1 MGQREVLVSMRRNYP
16 LRVFCFIGL
25 LITFATLTYED
36 HVGEPE
42 SGLLCISDCTT
53 CPVICSP
60 PPPVLESH
68 PPPPTSQPVHR
79 SPPRLTTIPSL
90 PPPKQTPSPSP
101 PPRSPPKEMPPSPPS
116 QPSSWGTPPPPFKY
130 FFNMPPSG
138 PVLVPPSTT
147 SGPHDYSYPYY
158 YFYAS
163 KAPPVSAHHIKA
175 FGARNNGVRECA
187 GGDVDGRQPP
197 PSCLRLPATLRLRA
211 PLIHSRSPSQGPLA
225 LAHCWSRRRLICVI
239 IRLLNSTLTEFLYF
253 RNRSFFGS
261 MRENSRQMQEV
272 AVGNYRAFIAAADAL
287 LAIREEVSSIDKHL
301 ESLCSTLSSFG
312 IYFDLNASYY
322 KSEFGLIL
330 VTDFRK
336 EEDEPKLLAN
346 HSTLLDLLEIP
357 QLMDTCVRNG
367 NYDEALD
374 LEAFVCKLST
384 MHPKLPVIQAL
395 AAEVGQITQSLLS
408 QLLQKLRSNIQAW
421 LTGILEDLDQRNAY
435 EYLKGMINCHRMHL
449 FDVVNQYRAIFAGDT
464 SGSEEN
470 YDGGLLFSWAM
481 HQITS
486 HLKTLKVMLPKITE
500 GGSLSNILDQCMVI
514 LFLFAYVLCNGAWL
528 GWTGFSG
535 LLPSLFEEAV
545 LNLFS
550 KNMSTAVENFQLV
563 LDSHRWVPLPA
574 VGFPA
579 NSVGEDTQE
588 EVTPPSYLMEH
599 PPLAVFVNGV
609 SAAMN
614 DLRPCAPVS
623 LKHVL
628 AQELIKGLQAV
639 SDSLLR
645 YNTTRMLRENET
657 GLFLSLCRAFIE
669 VAYPHCATCFS
680 RCYPGGASL
689 IMDAKNLCDG
699 IGRLLTVSST
709 KEVPK
714 PDVNADAIEEK
725 SPPPPPLQTD
735 ETPSAPVSDGAEE
748 GQTAP
753 RLQIYSTSTNGVSQF
768 WREKYEREAR
778 KYWDVFYKRH
788 QDKFFK
794 DRHYLDK
801 EWGRYFIGTGRKV
814 ILEVGCGAGNT
825 IFPLVATYPDVFV
838 YACDF
843 SPRAVNLVK
852 THKDFTEAHVSAF
865 VCDLTV
871 DDLTDHIPPSSV
883 DIVTMIFVLSAVAPE
898 KMPLVLQNVRKILK
912 PNGYV
917 LFRDYATGDLAQ
929 ERLICKDQKISE
941 NFYVRGD
948 GTRAFYFS
956 NEFLTSVFKENGFDV
971 EEIGLCCKQV
981 ENRSREL
988 VMNRRWIQA
997 VFHLSDG
1004 TNFAVNSEAAIQ
1016 AKENIVNKAENDVE
1030 VDISDGVA
1038 AEMFGDMPSS
1048 DNEITEINHGDY
1060 NFKIKM
1066 LSKVYQHTCKS
1077 TGKRVLELGCGCVG
1091 ICSMIAANFAD
1102 YVMATDGDT
1111 KAIELLNQNVASNLR
1126 PPILDKMMTR
1136 RLEWGNRDNIEA
1148 IKEVNN
1154 GGFDVI
1160 IGTDVTYVAE
1170 AISPLF
1176 ATARELIS
1184 TGGGTAKDQG
1194 PALILC
1200 HIVRQVDEA
1209 SMLSTALQFGFR
1221 LVDRWP
1227 SGISTSPLLGIIN
1240 SWFPDNNSI
1249 CIPNT
1254 ALNILYFCTE

>member
-1 MGQREVLVSMRRNYP
+1 MESENAPEETSTVGSLLPLASVSQQPYVSELLSFTLDRLHKEP
-16 LRVFCFIGL
+16 ELLRVD
-25 LITFATLTYED
+25 AE
-36 HVGEPE
+36 
-42 SGLLCISDCTT
+42 
-53 CPVICSP
+53 
-60 PPPVLESH
+60 
-68 PPPPTSQPVHR
+68 R
-79 SPPRLTTIPSL
+79 
-90 PPPKQTPSPSP
+90 
-101 PPRSPPKEMPPSPPS
+101 
-116 QPSSWGTPPPPFKY
+116 
-130 FFNMPPSG
+130 
-138 PVLVPPSTT
+138 
-147 SGPHDYSYPYY
+147 
-158 YFYAS
+158 
-163 KAPPVSAHHIKA
+163 
-175 FGARNNGVRECA
+175 
-187 GGDVDGRQPP
+187 
-197 PSCLRLPATLRLRA
+197 
-211 PLIHSRSPSQGPLA
+211 
-225 LAHCWSRRRLICVI
+225 
-239 IRLLNSTLTEFLYF
+239 IR
-253 RNRSFFGS
+253 
-261 MRENSRQMQEV
+261 RQMQEV

-301 ESLCSTLSSFG
+301 ESLITE
-312 IYFDLNASYY
+312 I
-322 KSEFGLIL
+322 
-330 VTDFRK
+330 
-336 EEDEPKLLAN
+336 PKLT
-346 HSTLLDLLEIP
+346 SGCTE
-357 QLMDTCVRNG
+357 CVRNG

-408 QLLQKLRSNIQAW
+408 QLLQKLRSNIQLPDCLRFIGYLRRIGVFSEYEMRLQFLRCREAW

-449 FDVVNQYRAIFAGDT
+449 FDVVNQYRAIFADDT

-500 GGSLSNILDQCMVI
+500 GGSLSNILDQCMLICVI
-514 LFLFAYVLCNGAWL
+514 DSIVQW
-528 GWTGFSG
+528 G
-535 LLPSLFEEAV
+535 LVGLDWIFGIASALFEEAV

-645 YNTTRMLRENET
+645 YNATRMLRENET

-714 PDVNADAIEEK
+714 PDVNANAIEEK

-801 EWGRYFIGTGRKV
+801 EWGRNREKSHFGGWLWSREHYFS
-814 ILEVGCGAGNT
+814 VGCN
-825 IFPLVATYPDVFV
+825 IPRCFV

-883 DIVTMIFVLSAVAPE
+883 DIVTMIFVLSAVPREDAASVTE
-898 KMPLVLQNVRKILK
+898 CSKILK

-1038 AEMFGDMPSS
+1038 AEMFGDMPPV
-1048 DNEITEINHGDY
+1048 ITR
-1060 NFKIKM
+1060 
-1066 LSKVYQHTCKS
+1066 
-1077 TGKRVLELGCGCVG
+1077 KRVLELGCGCVG

>member
-1 MGQREVLVSMRRNYP
+1 MESENAPEETSTVGSLLPLASVSQQPYVSELLSFTLDRLHKEP
-16 LRVFCFIGL
+16 ELLRVD
-25 LITFATLTYED
+25 AE
-36 HVGEPE
+36 
-42 SGLLCISDCTT
+42 
-53 CPVICSP
+53 
-60 PPPVLESH
+60 
-68 PPPPTSQPVHR
+68 R
-79 SPPRLTTIPSL
+79 
-90 PPPKQTPSPSP
+90 
-101 PPRSPPKEMPPSPPS
+101 
-116 QPSSWGTPPPPFKY
+116 
-130 FFNMPPSG
+130 
-138 PVLVPPSTT
+138 
-147 SGPHDYSYPYY
+147 
-158 YFYAS
+158 
-163 KAPPVSAHHIKA
+163 
-175 FGARNNGVRECA
+175 
-187 GGDVDGRQPP
+187 
-197 PSCLRLPATLRLRA
+197 
-211 PLIHSRSPSQGPLA
+211 
-225 LAHCWSRRRLICVI
+225 
-239 IRLLNSTLTEFLYF
+239 IR
-253 RNRSFFGS
+253 
-261 MRENSRQMQEV
+261 RQMQEV

-301 ESLCSTLSSFG
+301 ESLFG

-357 QLMDTCVRNG
+357 QLMDTYMCKKWKLC
-367 NYDEALD
+367 EALD

-408 QLLQKLRSNIQAW
+408 QLLQKLRSNIQLPDCLRFIGYLRRIGVFSEYEIVCRYNDLCFCVSEMREAW

-514 LFLFAYVLCNGAWL
+514 LFLLHMVTEPKPLIQICLAILCHIGRILCNGAWL

-714 PDVNADAIEEK
+714 PDVNANAIEEK

-735 ETPSAPVSDGAEE
+735 ETPSAPVSLGKLWLLMCRMVQKKGKQLLVYRYTLLLPMESPNSGE
-748 GQTAP
+748 
-753 RLQIYSTSTNGVSQF
+753 
-768 WREKYEREAR
+768 
-778 KYWDVFYKRH
+778 
-788 QDKFFK
+788 FFK

-898 KMPLVLQNVRKILK
+898 KMPLVLQNVQKFLSQM
-912 PNGYV
+912 V
-917 LFRDYATGDLAQ
+917 MCCFDYATGDLAQ